1 MQPVPGHRMTAAA
14 GLRAGRMRGTTT
26 VLLVALVSTA
36 LAELPRFRGPF
47 AVWDMNSNA
56 PIDVGLVSAPL
67 MFDWDLDGRK
77 DLLCGQFDS
86 GKIRFYP
93 NVGEDTAP
101 VFSGWRFLRADS
113 ADITFPS
120 I

>member
-1 MQPVPGHRMTAAA
+1 V
-14 GLRAGRMRGTTT
+14 T
-26 VLLVALVSTA
+26 VLSLLAALLSTA

-47 AVWDMNSNA
+47 PVRDASSLVT
-56 PIDVGLVSAPL
+56 IDVGFVSAPL

-101 VFSGWRFLRADS
+101 AFSGYRFLRADS

>member
-1 MQPVPGHRMTAAA
+1 MFTCLAALFA
-14 GLRAGRMRGTTT
+14 VTT
-26 VLLVALVSTA
+26 
-36 LAELPRFRGPF
+36 AELPRFRGPLPVRD
-47 AVWDMNSNA
+47 ASSLYT
-56 PIDVGLVSAPL
+56 IDVGLVSAPL
-67 MFDWDLDGRK
+67 VFDWDLDGRK
-77 DLLCGQFDS
+77 DIICGQFDS

-101 VFSGWRFLRADS
+101 VFTGFRFLRADS